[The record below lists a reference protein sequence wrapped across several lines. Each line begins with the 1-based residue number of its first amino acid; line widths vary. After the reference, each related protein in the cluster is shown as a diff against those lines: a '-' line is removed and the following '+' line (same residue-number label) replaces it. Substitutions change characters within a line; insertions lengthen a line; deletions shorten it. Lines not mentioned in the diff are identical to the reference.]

1 MESIAGTTQ
10 SKPGIFSFPAGI
22 TAWYEPYTL
31 QNTLEYQGKYYVCG
45 TGRQPILRNK
55 MENDNYYLLTLA
67 AIAKE
72 IQQRGEKRECAV
84 NLGAGLP
91 LAGFGREKKAFR
103 EYLLRSSQPVNFK
116 FEGISYQAAIQDVRL
131 FPQGCSAIA
140 VHPELIRGE
149 PSVLLMD
156 VGGWTVALM
165 RLDNGIPNAS
175 ACRSLELG
183 MIRCIDEAK
192 EQVRRETGLSV
203 TDAQVERVLAGQK
216 VICKD
221 GRECPECHSKTGA
234 DLHRSPAVRDHGS
247 RLRFKSS
254 PGSDAGRWSLR
265 DQRGNPAPGRPALVF
280 TLLHDKVFERI
291 LGQLSGGVSKK

>member
-1 MESIAGTTQ
+1 MCREPWRGPALGRIRAG
-10 SKPGIFSFPAGI
+10 
-22 TAWYEPYTL
+22 
-31 QNTLEYQGKYYVCG
+31 
-45 TGRQPILRNK
+45 
-55 MENDNYYLLTLA
+55 
-67 AIAKE
+67 
-72 IQQRGEKRECAV
+72 
-84 NLGAGLP
+84 
-91 LAGFGREKKAFR
+91 KKAFR
-103 EYLLRSSQPVNFK
+103 EYLLRSSQPVSFK
-116 FEGISYQAAIQDVRL
+116 FEGISYQVTIQDVRL
-131 FPQGCSAIA
+131 FPQGCSAIV

-203 TDAQVERVLAGQK
+203 TDAQVERVLAGQSCSMDENARS
-216 VICKD
+216 VIQKQ
-221 GRECPECHSKTGA
+221 GRIYTEALLSAAMEAGF
-234 DLHRSPAVRDHGS
+234 DL
-247 RLRFKSS
+247 KSS
-254 PGSDAGRWSLR
+254 PGSDAGRRSLR
-265 DQRGNPAPGRPALVF
+265 DPAGNPAPGRPARVF